1 MVAGHSE
8 CGKPIVDCAK
18 SSEQGSYSF
27 VCGEHSPERQRT
39 SPPEERRAGTCL
51 LPESALPP
59 GLKREGLRV
68 RGLSSPCALF
78 FKSLVVA
85 DFNSRFW
92 KSASNKATEIFKQHH
107 QPSRYCDYWSLSSL
121 KSLVLL
127 NKVARLFMGLHR
139 NSFGELVPQQTI
151 ITTVFCDVS

>member
-1 MVAGHSE
+1 MQKAASRAHTALCVVSTHRNGSGPHLPKNDVQGH
-8 CGKPIVDCAK
+8 A
-18 SSEQGSYSF
+18 SSLSQHYLQDS
-27 VCGEHSPERQRT
+27 
-39 SPPEERRAGTCL
+39 
-51 LPESALPP
+51 
-59 GLKREGLRV
+59 REGLRV

-92 KSASNKATEIFKQHH
+92 KCASNKATEIFKQHH